1 MEILWKNIKR
11 SKRNPRIKKKKESAV
26 KISLDDLNSAK
37 GKISEFEERKIEIS

>member
-1 MEILWKNIKR
+1 MKEHKKTKRKSQNLKNKH
-11 SKRNPRIKKKKESAV
+11 KKPAV